1 MNVVLAGEQGFA
13 QANLP
18 IFLVFSVSY
27 GLYGT
32 RAYGLNPLRTWSQVK
47 GEASTIQTGNLY
59 LMRKF

>member
-1 MNVVLAGEQGFA
+1 MNVVLAGEQGFF

-32 RAYGLNPLRTWSQVK
+32 LAYEDLVTGK
-47 GEASTIQTGNLY
+47 GRSLYHSDGNLY
-59 LMRKF
+59 LMPKF